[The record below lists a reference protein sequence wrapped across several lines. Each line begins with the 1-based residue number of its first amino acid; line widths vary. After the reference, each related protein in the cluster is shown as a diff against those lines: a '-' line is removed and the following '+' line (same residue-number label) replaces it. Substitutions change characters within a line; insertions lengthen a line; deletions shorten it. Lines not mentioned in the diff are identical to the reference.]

1 MKAIVIRKYGS
12 KEVLE
17 SAEVPDPEPEE
28 DELLVRIHAFAI
40 NPIDWK
46 IRKGVAR
53 WFMRKK
59 FPIILGQDFSGEVVS
74 VGSQVGDYEIG
85 DRVFGSVSA
94 LRGEGSYAEYIA
106 VPAKNVATLPNNM
119 SFLEAAALPTAGL
132 TALVALRDKGRLRP
146 GMDVLI
152 NGAAGGVGHYAVQ
165 IAKFLGAY
173 VTAIAGPDNQ
183 DFVTDLGADEALD
196 YKQVDYTKQP
206 SRYDVI
212 FDTIGNR
219 HFRESIPVLQP
230 RGIFISTI
238 PSPAQYLQMALT
250 RFSRKKSKT
259 FLLHVEE
266 DDLWELKKMAEADQ
280 LRSHVEH
287 IFPLEQIA
295 EAQALSESAHLRGK
309 IVVQMPIS

>member
-1 MKAIVIRKYGS
+1 MKAIVIRQYGS

-17 SAEVPDPEPEE
+17 LAEVPDPEPED

-85 DRVFGSVSA
+85 DRVFGAVSS
-94 LRGEGSYAEYIA
+94 LRGEGTYAELIA

-119 SFLEAAALPTAGL
+119 SFLEAAAIPTAGL
-132 TALVALRDKGRLRP
+132 TALVALRDMGGLQT

-183 DFVTDLGADEALD
+183 DFVTDLGADEAID
-196 YKQVDYTKQP
+196 YTQADYTKLP

-230 RGIFISTI
+230 RGIFISTM
-238 PSPAQYLQMALT
+238 PSPSQYLQMALT

-259 FLLHVEE
+259 FLLQVEE
-266 DDLWELKKMAEADQ
+266 DDLWDLKKMAEADQ

-287 IFPLEQIA
+287 IFSLEQIA
-295 EAQALSESAHLRGK
+295 EAQALSESHHLRGK
-309 IVVQMPIS
+309 IVIQMPTP

>member
-1 MKAIVIRKYGS
+1 MKAIVIRQYGAR
-12 KEVLE
+12 EVLE
-17 SAEVPDPEPEE
+17 PTEVPDPEPDE

-74 VGSQVGDYEIG
+74 VGSKVGDYEIG
-85 DRVFGSVSA
+85 DRVFGAVSA

-106 VPAKNVATLPNNM
+106 VPAKNVATLPANM
-119 SFLEAAALPTAGL
+119 SFEEAAAIPTAGL
-132 TALVALRDKGRLRP
+132 SALIALRDLGRLQT

-165 IAKFLGAY
+165 IAKFFGAY
-173 VTAIAGPDNQ
+173 VTAICGPDNQ
-183 DFVTDLGADEALD
+183 DFVTDLGADEAWD
-196 YKQVDYTKQP
+196 YKQVDYTKKP
-206 SRYDVI
+206 DRYNVI

-219 HFRESIPVLQP
+219 TFRESIPVLQP
-230 RGIFISTI
+230 KGIFISTM
-238 PSPAQYLQMALT
+238 PSPYQYLQMFLT
-250 RFSRKKSKT
+250 RFTPKKSKT

-287 IFPLEQIA
+287 LFPFEQIA

-309 IVVQMPIS
+309 IVVQIG